1 MGQPSGFRIE
11 LRRDPGHATE
21 TILRH
26 TQAQLAPH
34 VQKWYAKT
42 RETRPFE
49 SPDRIARRVLRRST
63 QVARRGGLVTGSSFY
78 VGMAPAIAMIY
89 CEQVVLLLRI
99 AAVFGREPS
108 DPLRAAEF
116 LYLQGRYP
124 TVQSAAMALSD
135 SGSRAI
141 REPTA
146 GEVRTVASVIR
157 QVPSMIG
164 LGISRFKARSL
175 VDKVIGVVEVTS
187 YFVPVVSLPVWM
199 IANARAT
206 RQLGHAAL
214 RFYSRPSEEPVASA
228 ALTLPP
234 RPEPRTRWLIIGTV
248 VPLALAMGILF
259 YLLPFGDHQHERWI
273 GFAIGETA
281 LALTFARL
289 IRLTRVPKPAADVAT
304 PTR

>member
-1 MGQPSGFRIE
+1 M
-11 LRRDPGHATE
+11 
-21 TILRH
+21 
-26 TQAQLAPH
+26 
-34 VQKWYAKT
+34 
-42 RETRPFE
+42 
-49 SPDRIARRVLRRST
+49 
-63 QVARRGGLVTGSSFY
+63 
-78 VGMAPAIAMIY
+78 
-89 CEQVVLLLRI
+89 
-99 AAVFGREPS
+99 
-108 DPLRAAEF
+108 
-116 LYLQGRYP
+116 
-124 TVQSAAMALSD
+124 
-135 SGSRAI
+135 
-141 REPTA
+141 
-146 GEVRTVASVIR
+146 ASVIR